1 MGAYSGN
8 FTASLVSDITSETL
22 ASVSFAASSVAGDW
36 TRQDFTL
43 VPTASASDVNNSF
56 TLTFDASSGDVLN
69 FNLISLFPPT
79 YNDRPNGNRKD
90 LMESLAALNGKHFR
104 IPGGNNLEGNS
115 APDRWVWNLTLGDL
129 TQRPGRPG
137 TWGYD
142 NTDGLGL
149 IEYLLWCQD
158 LNIEP
163 VLAVWSGLY
172 LDGTIVPEDELAP
185 YVQDALNEL
194 ELLMGD
200 ASTTY
205 GAQRIALGYTD
216 PFPIKFVEVGNE
228 DNLNGGTDSYTA
240 YRFPMFYGTWP
251 QKQGHCV
258 PPININWENRCDLG
272 RLPRHPHLYLPGG
285 PGLHIRGVWPRL
297 PRIHA
302 PQLLCDPVQLLRQRA
317 RGQPHPGR
325 RVRRHPEQ
333 HG

>member
-1 MGAYSGN
+1 MYTGSFYSLGAYSGN
-8 FTASLVSDITSETL
+8 FTASLVSDVTNETL
-22 ASVSFAASSVAGDW
+22 ASVSFAGSSVAGDW

-43 VPTASASDVNNSF
+43 VPAASASDVNNSF

-90 LMESLAALNGKHFR
+90 LMESLAALNSKHFR
-104 IPGGNNLEGNS
+104 IPGGNNLEGNT

-158 LNIEP
+158 LNTEP

-194 ELLMGD
+194 EFLMGD

-240 YRFPMFYGTWP
+240 YRFPMFYGTCP
-251 QKQGHCV
+251 PKGRILCV
-258 PPININWENRCDLG
+258 PPTNIKW
-272 RLPRHPHLYLPGG
+272 GG
-285 PGLHIRGVWPRL
+285 GGIQMPSRPPTPTSSSSPPSRTWVTRT
-297 PRIHA
+297 R
-302 PQLLCDPVQLLRQRA
+302 RRA
-317 RGQPHPGR
+317 RTTTSTRAPTTL
-325 RVRRHPEQ
+325 
-333 HG
+333 